1 MSFTLRSAL
10 LATVLLSTQAVA
22 TGLPSSQAAGTEFS
36 FTSGNPAPEIFG
48 NSYSLTVDGLTT
60 TATAWSTTGRGNRY
74 ETAELE
80 IYSGFGMGVCNRN
93 EGVNCSSSNNMH
105 ALDNKDG
112 VDLILF
118 SFSSS
123 VQLNNLTLLQF
134 GGDSDLS
141 LWAGTGSL
149 NLAGLKSKNLGTE
162 TLALNYSPVNNIKAV
177 DLSSFVGTYD
187 WLAVS
192 ARLSDKNDFAK
203 LTGLNVQAATV
214 PVPEADTWAML
225 LAGLGLVG
233 FAVRRRT

>member
-10 LATVLLSTQAVA
+10 LATVLLSTQA
-22 TGLPSSQAAGTEFS
+22 AATEFS
-36 FTSGNPAPEIFG
+36 FLSGNPAPETFG
-48 NSYSLTVDGLTT
+48 NSYSQTLDGLTT
-60 TATAWSTTGRGNRY
+60 TATAWSTTGHGNKY

-80 IYSGFGMGVCNRN
+80 IYSGYGMGVCNRD
-93 EGVNCSSSNNMH
+93 EGVNCSSRGNMH
-105 ALDNKDG
+105 ALDNDG
-112 VDLILF
+112 ADDLIVF

-134 GGDSDLS
+134 GGGSDLS

-149 NLAGLKSKNLGTE
+149 NLAGLKSNSLGSE
-162 TLALNYSPVNNIKAV
+162 ILAVNNSAIDNIKTV
-177 DLSSFVGTYD
+177 DLSAFVGTYD

-192 ARLSDKNDFAK
+192 ARLTQKDDFAK
-203 LTGLNVQAATV
+203 LTALNVQAVTT
-214 PVPEADTWAML
+214 PVPEAETWTML

>member
-10 LATVLLSTQAVA
+10 LATVLLSTQA
-22 TGLPSSQAAGTEFS
+22 AATEFS
-36 FTSGNPAPEIFG
+36 FLSGNPAPETFG
-48 NSYSLTVDGLTT
+48 NSYSQTLDGLTT
-60 TATAWSTTGRGNRY
+60 TATAWSTTGHGNKY

-80 IYSGFGMGVCNRN
+80 IYSGYGMGVCNRD
-93 EGVNCSSSNNMH
+93 EGVNCSSRGNMH
-105 ALDNKDG
+105 ALDNDG
-112 VDLILF
+112 ADDLIVF

-149 NLAGLKSKNLGTE
+149 NLAGLKPNSLGSE
-162 TLALNYSPVNNIKAV
+162 ILAVNNSAIDNIKTV
-177 DLSSFVGTYD
+177 DLSAFVGTYD

-192 ARLSDKNDFAK
+192 ARLTQKDDFAK
-203 LTGLNVQAATV
+203 LTALNVQAVTT
-214 PVPEADTWAML
+214 PVPEADNWVLL

>member
-10 LATVLLSTQAVA
+10 LAAVLLSTQAVA
-22 TGLPSSQAAGTEFS
+22 TGLPSAQGAGTEFS
-36 FTSGNPAPEIFG
+36 FISGNPAPETFG
-48 NSYSLTVDGLTT
+48 NSYSQTVNGLTA
-60 TATAWSTTGRGNRY
+60 TATAWSTTGSGKRY

-80 IYSGFGMGVCNRN
+80 IYSGYGMGVCSRG
-93 EGVNCSSSNNMH
+93 EGINCSSSGNMH
-105 ALDNKDG
+105 ALDNKG
-112 VDLILF
+112 SVDLILF

-149 NLAGLKSKNLGTE
+149 NLSGQKPASLGPE
-162 TLALNYSPVNNIKAV
+162 TLALNSSRINTIKTV
-177 DLSSFVGTYD
+177 DLSKFVGTYD

-192 ARLSDKNDFAK
+192 ARLSEKNDFAK
-203 LTGLNVQAATV
+203 LTTLNVQAVTS
-214 PVPEADTWAML
+214 PVPEADSWAML

>member
-10 LATVLLSTQAVA
+10 LATVLLSAQAMA
-22 TGLPSSQAAGTEFS
+22 TGLPSAQAAGTEFS

-48 NSYSLTVDGLTT
+48 NSYSQTLGGLTT
-60 TATAWSTTGRGNRY
+60 TATAWSTKGRRNRY

-93 EGVNCSSSNNMH
+93 EGVNCSSSGNMH

-118 SFSSS
+118 SFSNS
-123 VQLNNLTLLQF
+123 VHLNSLTLLQF

-141 LWAGTGSL
+141 LWVGTGSL
-149 NLAGLKSKNLGTE
+149 NLAGLKPNSLGAE
-162 TLALNYSPVNNIKAV
+162 TPALNSSAVNNIRTV
-177 DLSSFVGTYD
+177 DLSKFVGTYD

-192 ARLSDKNDFAK
+192 ARLTQKDDFAK
-203 LTGLNVQAATV
+203 LTALNVQAVTT
-214 PVPEADTWAML
+214 PVPEADNWAML

-233 FAVRRRT
+233 FAVSRRT

>member
-1 MSFTLRSAL
+1 L

-22 TGLPSSQAAGTEFS
+22 TGLPATQDAGTEFS

-48 NSYSLTVDGLTT
+48 NSYSQTVNGLTT

-74 ETAELE
+74 ESAELE
-80 IYSGFGMGVCNRN
+80 IYNGFGMGVCNRN
-93 EGVNCSSSNNMH
+93 EGVNCSSFGNMH
-105 ALDNKDG
+105 TLDNKSG

-118 SFSSS
+118 RFSQA
-123 VQLNNLTLLQF
+123 VQLNSLNLLQF

-149 NLAGLKSKNLGTE
+149 NLAGLKSNSLGAE
-162 TLALNYSPVNNIKAV
+162 TLALNSSAVNNIKAV
-177 DLSSFVGTYD
+177 DLSAFVGTYD

-192 ARLSDKNDFAK
+192 ARLSNQNDFAK